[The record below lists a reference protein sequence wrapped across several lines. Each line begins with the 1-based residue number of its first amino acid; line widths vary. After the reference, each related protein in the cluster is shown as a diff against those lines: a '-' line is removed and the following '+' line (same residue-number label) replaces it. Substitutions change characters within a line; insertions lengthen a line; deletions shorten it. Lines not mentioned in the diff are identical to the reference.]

1 MIFIINITHII
12 TGLNLGGAET
22 MLYKLI
28 KNTDRK
34 KYNVEVISL
43 KDKGIIGPK
52 IEQLGIKVHVI
63 NMKKIPTINNLFK
76 VRQLIKDAEVVQTWM
91 YHADLIGYL
100 ATRFKSNMKVLWGI
114 RRTSLNREE
123 NKKST
128 LLIAKFNALISKK
141 IDKVISCSIAAK
153 KSHINFGYSKDN
165 MMVIPNGFEM
175 NKLNFNSEARYKIRK
190 KLNIENKKVI
200 INIGRWNIA
209 KDHKNLIEAYKQV
222 EDFNTH
228 LIMIGPGITKENIEL
243 INLIKKNNIKNYS
256 LLGPQSEI
264 TKYLS
269 AADFYVS
276 SSMSEGFPNVIGEAM
291 ACQLPCVVTDAGDS
305 SYIVDNTGIIVPIKD
320 SKELSKGI
328 YNMIQLPKKDR
339 LELGVKA
346 RNRIEENFDIKV
358 VTEMFEEQYKKIF
371 NLKTK

>member
-28 KNTDRK
+28 NNTDRK

-339 LELGVKA
+339 LE
-346 RNRIEENFDIKV
+346 
-358 VTEMFEEQYKKIF
+358 
-371 NLKTK
+371 